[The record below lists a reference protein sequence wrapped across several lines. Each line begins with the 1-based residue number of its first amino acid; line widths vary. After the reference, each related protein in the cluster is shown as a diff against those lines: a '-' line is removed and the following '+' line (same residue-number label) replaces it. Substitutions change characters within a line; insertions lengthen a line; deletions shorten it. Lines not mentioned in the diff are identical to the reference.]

1 VGEDACMVT
10 QAITL
15 TRIMRMGMTP
25 MTMTVMDRRNQRE
38 VQDEQY
44 NEKI

>member
-1 VGEDACMVT
+1 MVT

-15 TRIMRMGMTP
+15 TRIMRMGMGMTP

-38 VQDEQY
+38 AQDEQY